1 MVRLILVS
9 FNFTHENGSKLH
21 DRFEFFTATVINR
34 LQGGFAYFTELKA
47 VKIFRSEG

>member
-1 MVRLILVS
+1 MKMDQNYMIDL
-9 FNFTHENGSKLH
+9 N
-21 DRFEFFTATVINR
+21 FFTATVINR